1 MKSRINKLNE
11 RCLRLT
17 YNDKKGSFKELLQTD
32 KSVSIHIKNL
42 QVLATEMFKAYRNIS
57 SPIVKPE

>member
-1 MKSRINKLNE
+1 MKSRIKKLNE

-17 YNDKKGSFKELLQTD
+17 YNDKKWSFKELLKTD
-32 KSVSIHIKNL
+32 KSVSIQIKNL

-57 SPIVKPE
+57 CPIVKPE